1 MRAEMF
7 SQKEDDNP
15 NVFIGRSQEG
25 QLSENTL
32 LKVLELMGY
41 GHVTRHGFRST
52 FRDWAAET
60 RLDHWAAA
68 KYALAYRVEDA
79 IMRAYQRSDPLEEHH
94 KLMTDWDI
102 YCSSGGSCRF
112 RQQFPLEFL
121 FAVLQWFNLIAEN
134 IFS

>member
-60 RLDHWAAA
+60 RLDH
-68 KYALAYRVEDA
+68 
-79 IMRAYQRSDPLEEHH
+79 
-94 KLMTDWDI
+94 
-102 YCSSGGSCRF
+102 
-112 RQQFPLEFL
+112 
-121 FAVLQWFNLIAEN
+121 
-134 IFS
+134 